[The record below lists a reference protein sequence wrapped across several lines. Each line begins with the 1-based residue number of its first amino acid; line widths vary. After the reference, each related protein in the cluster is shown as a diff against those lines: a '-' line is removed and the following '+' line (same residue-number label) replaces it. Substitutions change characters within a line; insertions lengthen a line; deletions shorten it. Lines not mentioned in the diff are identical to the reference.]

1 MNRQQTEEITALYCR
16 FSQDDGKKD
25 SDSNSIQ
32 NQKIYLMDYAKKH
45 HFPNPQ
51 FYVDDGYTGTNF
63 DRPSFIRMNEDCKKG
78 LVKTVIV
85 KDYCEIIGLNQKD
98 LENQGILA

>member
-1 MNRQQTEEITALYCR
+1 MNRRQTEEITSLYCR

-51 FYVDDGYTGTNF
+51 FYADDGCYRGNKQ
-63 DRPSFIRMNEDCKKG
+63 INRMCG
-78 LVKTVIV
+78 FRHLR
-85 KDYCEIIGLNQKD
+85 
-98 LENQGILA
+98 A

>member
-51 FYVDDGYTGTNF
+51 FYVDE
-63 DRPSFIRMNEDCKKG
+63 SA
-78 LVKTVIV
+78 
-85 KDYCEIIGLNQKD
+85 IIGLSQNPVQTGGD
-98 LENQGILA
+98 LALFFLFSAQFSANEGVPA

>member
-16 FSQDDGKKD
+16 FSQDDGKKE

-45 HFPNPQ
+45 RFPNPQ
-51 FYVDDGYTGTNF
+51 FYVDAA
-63 DRPSFIRMNEDCKKG
+63 
-78 LVKTVIV
+78 V
-85 KDYCEIIGLNQKD
+85 IIGLKT
-98 LENQGILA
+98 LRLKKCWKFGTF